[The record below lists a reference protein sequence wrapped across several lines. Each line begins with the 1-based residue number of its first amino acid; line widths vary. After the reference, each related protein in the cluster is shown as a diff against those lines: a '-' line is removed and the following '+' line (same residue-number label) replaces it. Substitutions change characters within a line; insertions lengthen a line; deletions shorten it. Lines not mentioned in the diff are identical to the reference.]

1 MIREELRNKK
11 NKITREIEKIN
22 QEIAVTLQTQEAYE
36 ELRRR
41 TEHFF
46 EKTLIILN
54 SSSDIGII
62 EEAFELDTKLKNN
75 SREFLEQN
83 YLKHLTKRNNL
94 ILIEEGLEKK
104 LADLEKE
111 KEK

>member
-36 ELRRR
+36 ELRRK

-46 EKTLIILN
+46 
-54 SSSDIGII
+54 
-62 EEAFELDTKLKNN
+62 
-75 SREFLEQN
+75 
-83 YLKHLTKRNNL
+83 Y
-94 ILIEEGLEKK
+94 
-104 LADLEKE
+104 
-111 KEK
+111 